1 MNKDRI
7 IRGIVFYTLAA
18 IVFFSALEA
27 AKFVYLLGSSKEL
40 YPISIFIFSLG
51 YSTLL
56 LLVSYSLGQKL
67 LFEGS
72 RSNKLFTIKRHSM
85 MPLYMLSLFAGL
97 SVINII
103 VLSEFSSGTLISSSL
118 THLCSLSLQYGV
130 TTFIVTLIILT
141 VVMLVNNLIVDRVK
155 TA

>member
-72 RSNKLFTIKRHSM
+72 RSNKLFTIKRQSYQM
-85 MPLYMLSLFAGL
+85 LGMLSLFTGL
-97 SVINII
+97 SVINVII
-103 VLSEFSSGTLISSSL
+103 LSEFASGKLISSSL
-118 THLCSLSLQYGV
+118 TDLCTLSLQYGV
-130 TTFIVTLIILT
+130 TTFIVTFIMLF
-141 VVMLVNNLIVDRVK
+141 VVMLINNMMVSRRK
-155 TA
+155 HN

>member
-72 RSNKLFTIKRHSM
+72 RSNKLFTIKRQSYQI
-85 MPLYMLSLFAGL
+85 LGMLSLFTGL
-97 SVINII
+97 SVINVII
-103 VLSEFSSGTLISSSL
+103 LSEFTSGKLILSSL
-118 THLCSLSLQYGV
+118 TDLCTLSLQYGV
-130 TTFIVTLIILT
+130 TTFIVTFIMLF
-141 VVMLVNNLIVDRVK
+141 VVMLINNMMVSRGK
-155 TA
+155 HN

>member
-56 LLVSYSLGQKL
+56 LFVSYSLGQKL

-72 RSNKLFTIKRHSM
+72 RSNKLFTIKRQSYQM
-85 MPLYMLSLFAGL
+85 LGMLSLFTGL
-97 SVINII
+97 SVINVII
-103 VLSEFSSGTLISSSL
+103 LSEFSSGKLISSSL
-118 THLCSLSLQYGV
+118 TSLCTLSLQYGV
-130 TTFIVTLIILT
+130 TTFIGTFIIFFL
-141 VVMLVNNLIVDRVK
+141 VMLITNMIVSRAKHV
-155 TA
+155 

>member
-1 MNKDRI
+1 MNKARL

-27 AKFVYLLGSSKEL
+27 AKFVFLLGSSKVL

-56 LLVSYSLGQKL
+56 LFVSYSLGQKL

-72 RSNKLFTIKRHSM
+72 RSNKLFSIKRQSM
-85 MPLYMLSLFAGL
+85 MSLCMLSLFAGL

-103 VLSEFSSGTLISSSL
+103 VLSEFSSGKLISATL
-118 THLCSLSLQYGV
+118 MHLCTLSLQYGV
-130 TTFIVTLIILT
+130 TTFIVTLIVLFAVIW
-141 VVMLVNNLIVDRVK
+141 VNNLMVDRVK
-155 TA
+155 NV